1 MKVDSEV
8 KSRVLELHKIINE
21 HSYNYHSLDSP
32 TIEDSEYDA
41 LFNELLE
48 LEAKYPSLSLGHS
61 PTQRIGS
68 EPLEG
73 FNKVDHLTP
82 MLSLENAF
90 NTKDLEDFNKRIMER
105 LVSEN
110 KVNFSCEPKL
120 DGIAV
125 NLIYKEG
132 YLHQAT
138 TRGDGNTGEDITHNI
153 RTIPS
158 IPLSFLESKI
168 KAPSLIEIRG
178 EVFINIKDFKK
189 INEKAKAES
198 EKTFANPR
206 NAAAGSLRQLD
217 SRVAASRPLKF
228 FAHGIGSLDFGKGT
242 SPKTQMEVFDCYV
255 SWGLPINP
263 LAQQAND
270 INECISYFKKIE
282 SLRGQ
287 LPYEIDGVVFKV
299 NSFDMQQSLGQ
310 VSRAPRW
317 AIARKFPAEVGSTK
331 VKSITFQVGRVGSI
345 TPVAEFEPLNI
356 GGVVVSHASLHNFD
370 EIERLDVRE
379 GDTVQIKRAG
389 DVIPQIIKVDLSK
402 RKKDLRKVK
411 TPNACPSC
419 NSELI
424 KLEDEAILRC
434 NAGTNCPAQ
443 KTESIRHYVS
453 RNALNIDGLGERIIE
468 LLVQNNL
475 VSSLPDLYLL
485 KKKELLEL
493 EGFAEKSASKLL
505 NSIEDSKETTLSRFI
520 YALGIR
526 EVGEATALS
535 LSLNFLNI
543 ERFLLASKEELIEI
557 NDIGP
562 IAADH
567 ISNYLSKKD
576 NQNQIKKL
584 LKLGIKLKEVQ
595 IQSDSLLSAKVVVIT
610 GSFSSVA
617 RSQLK
622 EELIRTGARVSSSVS
637 KRTDYL
643 VAGEKPGSKLKKAL
657 DLGVE
662 VLEEDDVLRILKQ

>member
-32 TIEDSEYDA
+32 NIEDSEYDS

-48 LEAKYPSLSLGHS
+48 LEAKYPSLSLNYS

-105 LVSEN
+105 LVFEN
-110 KVNFSCEPKL
+110 KVDFSCEPKL

-138 TRGDGNTGEDITHNI
+138 TRGDGKTGEDITHNI

-158 IPLSFLESKI
+158 IPLTLLESKI

-178 EVFINIKDFKK
+178 EVFIDMKDFKK
-189 INEKAKAES
+189 INEKAIAES
-198 EKTFANPR
+198 EKIFANPR

-242 SPKTQMEVFDCYV
+242 SPKTQMKAFDFYD

-263 LAQQAND
+263 LAEQADD

-287 LPYEIDGVVFKV
+287 LPYERDRVVFKV
-299 NSFDMQQSLGQ
+299 NSFDIQQSLGQ

-317 AIARKFPAEVGSTK
+317 AIARKFHAEVGSTK
-331 VKSITFQVGRVGSI
+331 V
-345 TPVAEFEPLNI
+345 
-356 GGVVVSHASLHNFD
+356 
-370 EIERLDVRE
+370 
-379 GDTVQIKRAG
+379 
-389 DVIPQIIKVDLSK
+389 
-402 RKKDLRKVK
+402 
-411 TPNACPSC
+411 
-419 NSELI
+419 
-424 KLEDEAILRC
+424 
-434 NAGTNCPAQ
+434 
-443 KTESIRHYVS
+443 
-453 RNALNIDGLGERIIE
+453 
-468 LLVQNNL
+468 
-475 VSSLPDLYLL
+475 
-485 KKKELLEL
+485 
-493 EGFAEKSASKLL
+493 
-505 NSIEDSKETTLSRFI
+505 
-520 YALGIR
+520 
-526 EVGEATALS
+526 
-535 LSLNFLNI
+535 
-543 ERFLLASKEELIEI
+543 
-557 NDIGP
+557 
-562 IAADH
+562 
-567 ISNYLSKKD
+567 
-576 NQNQIKKL
+576 
-584 LKLGIKLKEVQ
+584 
-595 IQSDSLLSAKVVVIT
+595 
-610 GSFSSVA
+610 
-617 RSQLK
+617 
-622 EELIRTGARVSSSVS
+622 
-637 KRTDYL
+637 
-643 VAGEKPGSKLKKAL
+643 
-657 DLGVE
+657 
-662 VLEEDDVLRILKQ
+662 